1 MDKSAIKEISAICK
15 NYGFRKKG
23 NAFFRLHGDGVL
35 QTVKLDYEPSDR
47 TYFLKIGMKS
57 MYGHLEESYFTSF
70 GCPAFFDAMC
80 FLDPSYY
87 QIKVGFPETFVSGSS
102 TKPLLFINMSQREMP
117 GFQEAVNQAREEMMH
132 RVKTETILDLFQHK
146 VLPQMEEYK
155 TQQAIITF
163 YEQENSTRK
172 HYDCT
177 YAFLAI
183 GDLNGALDIVNAYIN
198 QNEWAKGQNG
208 IPQEKWIED
217 VWYYRKLQLKEMILS
232 GNEAVTQYLN
242 ENYRKNMEMFEQAFK
257 RKKKTDEATGLI
269 G

>member
-1 MDKSAIKEISAICK
+1 MEKSALKELSAICK
-15 NYGFRKKG
+15 NQGFMKKG
-23 NAFFRLHGDGVL
+23 CSFFRLHGDGVL

-87 QIKVGFPETFVSGSS
+87 QIKLEYPDTIISGVSS
-102 TKPLLFINMSQREMP
+102 KPVLFLKDITQFEIA
-117 GFQEAVNQAREEMMH
+117 GFQDAVNQAMEEMAY
-132 RVKTETILDLFQHK
+132 RVKTETILNLFQSQ

-163 YEQENSTRK
+163 YEQKNPTRK
-172 HYDCT
+172 HYDCA

-183 GDLNGALDIVNAYIN
+183 GDLSGALDIVNAYVD
-198 QNEWAKGQNG
+198 QNEEAMGAKG

-217 VWYYRKLQLKEMILS
+217 VWYYRTLQLKEMILS

-242 ENYRKNMEMFEQAFK
+242 ENYRKNMEMYEKTFK
-257 RKKKTDEATGLI
+257 KRDGKQI
-269 G
+269 NH